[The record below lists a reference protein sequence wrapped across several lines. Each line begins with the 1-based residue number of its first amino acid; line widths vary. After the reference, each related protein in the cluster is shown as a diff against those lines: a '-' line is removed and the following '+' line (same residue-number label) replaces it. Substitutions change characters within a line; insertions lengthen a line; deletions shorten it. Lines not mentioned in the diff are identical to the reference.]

1 MVGMSRGR
9 VEEVAAMEVDD
20 YFEFVS
26 ESLCL
31 ELDRAWA
38 GVGWLAKAVG
48 IDDNTLLF
56 GEIINESGIF
66 EFPLFLKTVEEV
78 AQLAASLELV
88 SEQVFRDA
96 FDPAKMMED
105 SVYPEVWD
113 RSFCSVLALRSPL
126 AATSAI
132 LDS

>member
-1 MVGMSRGR
+1 MSMTLTMVGMSRGR

-48 IDDNTLLF
+48 IDDNTCYSARSLMSP
-56 GEIINESGIF
+56 ESLSSRCF
-66 EFPLFLKTVEEV
+66 SKPWK
-78 AQLAASLELV
+78 
-88 SEQVFRDA
+88 R
-96 FDPAKMMED
+96 
-105 SVYPEVWD
+105 
-113 RSFCSVLALRSPL
+113 
-126 AATSAI
+126 
-132 LDS
+132 